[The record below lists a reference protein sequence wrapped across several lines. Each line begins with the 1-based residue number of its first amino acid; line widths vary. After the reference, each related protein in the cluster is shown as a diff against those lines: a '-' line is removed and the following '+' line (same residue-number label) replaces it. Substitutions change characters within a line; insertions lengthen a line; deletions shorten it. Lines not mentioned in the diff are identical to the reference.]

1 MNYKIYKLNFTSPLH
16 LGNGKLS
23 DHEYHL
29 YADTLFSAMCI
40 EARQS
45 YGMDELDTLVEAVK
59 NNQLRISDGM
69 PYYSGE
75 EDIYLIPKPM
85 AQIQND
91 NIDYKLKKKYK
102 NIKYIDITKVDDF
115 LKGKMDLSI
124 EEIQNNIGVASF
136 RNLVSVYEGEED
148 SEPYKVGTFTF
159 NQGYG
164 LYIIIGYEDDEIRYL
179 VEDILVS
186 LEYNGIG
193 GKRNIGLGRFNLKN
207 ADDTKQILE
216 SISLTLGHNQKDEKK
231 LVSLS
236 ISLPND
242 DELKEVIDKAAY
254 TLVKR
259 SGFTDSSFSGEN
271 LIRKN
276 DFYAMASGAVFEK
289 GFEGILKNVV
299 KDYVHPVY
307 KYAKPIFMEV

>member
-1 MNYKIYKLNFTSPLH
+1 MNYKIYQLNFTSPLH

-45 YGMDELDTLVEAVK
+45 FGMNELDTLVEAVK
-59 NNQLRISDGM
+59 NNKLRISDGM
-69 PYYSGE
+69 PFYSGDD
-75 EDIYLIPKPM
+75 DIYMIPKPM
-85 AQIQND
+85 VQIETD
-91 NIDYKLKKKYK
+91 EIDYNLKKKYK
-102 NIKYIDITKVDDF
+102 KLKYIDITKVDEF
-115 LKGKMDLSI
+115 VRGKMDLSI
-124 EEIQNNIGVASF
+124 EDIQKNIGIADF
-136 RNLVSVYEGEED
+136 RNLVSVHEEED
-148 SEPYKVGTFTF
+148 AEPYKVGTYTF

-164 LYIIIGYEDDEIRYL
+164 LYIIIGYEDDEIKYL
-179 VEDILVS
+179 VEDILVG
-186 LEYNGIG
+186 LECSGIG

-207 ADDTKQILE
+207 PPNTKNMLD
-216 SISLTLGHNQKDEKK
+216 SLNLTLRDNLKTDKK
-231 LVSLS
+231 LISLS

-242 DELKEVIDKAAY
+242 DELEKVIDKAAY

-259 SGFTDSSFSGEN
+259 SGFTDGSFSAGN

-276 DFYAMASGAVFEK
+276 DFYAIAAGAVFEK
-289 GFEGILKNVV
+289 GFEGVLKNVV